1 MFSAA
6 RAAHCLLAALACS
19 ELGSRQARL
28 VCGALARWAQC
39 ECWRAHATA
48 ALGAA
53 AAAAAASSS
62 SSSSAS
68 GAEGHTRV
76 LTATQRP
83 SGTTCAQLGQRG
95 SRRWAS
101 WPEDGNGHT
110 SRSFNQRPTW
120 PLSLSLSLPPLAWAP
135 ILRPSPAANQR
146 PAPGWTGRTKPQAG
160 AATGRAAPTCAR
172 VRQCTRKAT
181 SALLSARIWTNLRW
195 PSKSTLQRVSM
206 APGGGGRS
214 TGERA
219 ARCV

>member
-120 PLSLSLSLPPLAWAP
+120 PLSLSLSSSPRLGSNLAAEP
-135 ILRPSPAANQR
+135 GSQSAAGSWLDG
-146 PAPGWTGRTKPQAG
+146 PDE
-160 AATGRAAPTCAR
+160 AA
-172 VRQCTRKAT
+172 
-181 SALLSARIWTNLRW
+181 S
-195 PSKSTLQRVSM
+195 
-206 APGGGGRS
+206 GRS
-214 TGERA
+214 DGPSGANMCSSAPVHQKGHKRLVERSHMD
-219 ARCV
+219 